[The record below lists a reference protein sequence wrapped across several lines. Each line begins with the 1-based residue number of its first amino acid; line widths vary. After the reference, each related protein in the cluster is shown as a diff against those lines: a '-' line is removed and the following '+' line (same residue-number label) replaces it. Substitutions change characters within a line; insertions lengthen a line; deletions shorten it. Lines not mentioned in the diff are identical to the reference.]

1 MKKPSDHSPVPLTT
15 HIDYIMKPIINHFTD
30 NDLYTFTCMYYILQ
44 KYPRAETEY
53 QFFDRRNT
61 CYPKGFDS
69 LLRQQLEHLSEVVIT
84 DEERDFMTRTFP
96 FLPYWFINVF
106 LRGYRFNPSELS
118 IHQDAEGHLDIR
130 VKGKWW
136 STIMWEMPIL
146 STISELMHQ
155 LNGDAEKYNAEA
167 EYEKSLQKGR
177 RIWES
182 GLTLGD
188 MGTRRR
194 FSFQH
199 QERVIDALIQSYEE
213 VKAETG
219 GHCGK
224 FTGTSNVYLAMK
236 KNIPCLGT
244 MSHQCISFE
253 EIVSGVFECN
263 YNVMSKWSEV
273 YDGNVGIFLYD
284 CFGDN
289 VFFNNLSKRMAM
301 TFCGLRID
309 SGVEEE
315 QVDLIVEKYKQLGI
329 DPMTKQAVFSNG
341 LDIDRAI
348 EIHRYCQGKITDS
361 YGVGTFITC
370 DVTGCKPM
378 NIVVKL
384 IRGRITESREWHPCV
399 KLSCDKGKTLGDPQ
413 KCNYLLSILERN
425 DSIN

>member
-1 MKKPSDHSPVPLTT
+1 
-15 HIDYIMKPIINHFTD
+15 MKPIISHFTD
-30 NDLYTFTCMYYILQ
+30 NDLYSFTCMYYILQ

-53 QFFDRRNT
+53 QFFDRCNT
-61 CYPKGFDS
+61 CYPKGFDT
-69 LLRQQLEHLSEVVIT
+69 LLRNQLEHLADVVIT
-84 DEERDFMTRTFP
+84 DEERDFMTRSFP
-96 FLPYWFINVF
+96 FLPYWFVNVF

-118 IHQDAEGHLDIR
+118 ISQDDEGHLDIR

-146 STISELMHQ
+146 STISELIHW
-155 LNGDAEKYNAEA
+155 LNGDAEKYHSEA
-167 EYEKSLQKGR
+167 EYEKSLRKGR
-177 RIWES
+177 RIWEN

-194 FSFQH
+194 FSFHH
-199 QERVIDALIQSYEE
+199 QERVIDALIQSYQE
-213 VKAETG
+213 VKDETDG
-219 GHCGK
+219 KCGR

-361 YGVGTFITC
+361 YGVGTYLTC
-370 DVTGCKPM
+370 DVTDCQPM

-384 IRGRITESREWHPCV
+384 VRGRITESREWHPCV

-413 KCNYLLSILERN
+413 KCNYLLSILN
-425 DSIN
+425 Q

>member
-1 MKKPSDHSPVPLTT
+1 
-15 HIDYIMKPIINHFTD
+15 MKPIINHFTD

-53 QFFDRRNT
+53 QFFDRQRT
-61 CYPKGFDS
+61 CYPAGFDS
-69 LLRQQLEHLSEVVIT
+69 LLREQLEHLSEVTIT
-84 DEERDFMTRTFP
+84 DDECEFMTRSFP

-106 LRGYRFNPSELS
+106 LRGYRFNPSELT
-118 IHQDAEGHLDIR
+118 ITQDAEGHLDIR

-146 STISELMHQ
+146 SIISELMHQ
-155 LNGDAEKYNAEA
+155 LNGDTDKYDADA

-177 RIWES
+177 RMWQG

-194 FSFQH
+194 FSFAH
-199 QERVIDALIQSYEE
+199 QERVIDALIQSYAE
-213 VKAETG
+213 VKEATHG
-219 GHCGK
+219 QCGR
-224 FTGTSNVYLAMK
+224 FTGTSNVYFAMK
-236 KNIPCLGT
+236 KRIPCLGT

-284 CFGDN
+284 CFGDH

-301 TFCGLRID
+301 TFSGLRID

-341 LDIDRAI
+341 LNIDRAL

-361 YGVGTFITC
+361 YGIGTYLTC
-370 DVTGCKPM
+370 DITDCKPM

-384 IRGRITESREWHPCV
+384 IRGRITESREWHHCV

-413 KCNYLLSILERN
+413 KCNYLLSILE
-425 DSIN
+425 

>member
-1 MKKPSDHSPVPLTT
+1 
-15 HIDYIMKPIINHFTD
+15 MKPIINHFTD

-53 QFFDRRNT
+53 QFFDRHRT
-61 CYPKGFDS
+61 CYPAGFAE
-69 LLRQQLEHLSEVVIT
+69 LLREQLNYLSQVAIT
-84 DEERDFMTRTFP
+84 DEECAFMTRAFP

-106 LRGYRFNPSELS
+106 LRGYRFHPNELT
-118 IHQDAEGHLDIR
+118 ITQDEEGHLDIR
-130 VKGKWW
+130 IKGKWW

-146 STISELMHQ
+146 SIISELMHQ
-155 LNGDAEKYNAEA
+155 LNGDAEKYDAEA
-167 EYEKSLQKGR
+167 EFEKTLQKGR
-177 RIWES
+177 RIWQG

-194 FSFQH
+194 FSFAH
-199 QERVIDALIQSYEE
+199 QERVLDALIQSYAE
-213 VKAETG
+213 VKEATHG
-219 GHCGK
+219 QCGR
-224 FTGTSNVYLAMK
+224 FTGTSNVYFAMK
-236 KNIPCLGT
+236 KGIPCLGT

-263 YNVMSKWSEV
+263 YNVMNKWSEV

-284 CFGDN
+284 CFGDH
-289 VFFNNLSKRMAM
+289 VFFSNLSKRMAM
-301 TFCGLRID
+301 TFSGLRID

-341 LDIDRAI
+341 LDIDRAL

-361 YGVGTFITC
+361 YGIGTFLTC
-370 DVTGCKPM
+370 DVTDCKPM

-384 IRGRITESREWHPCV
+384 IRGRITESREWHHCV
-399 KLSCDKGKTLGDPQ
+399 KLSCDKGKTLGDSQ
-413 KCNYLLSILERN
+413 KCSYLLSVLN
-425 DSIN
+425 Q

>member
-1 MKKPSDHSPVPLTT
+1 
-15 HIDYIMKPIINHFTD
+15 MKPIISHFTD
-30 NDLYTFTCMYYILQ
+30 NDLYSFTCMYYILQ

-53 QFFDRRNT
+53 QFFDRCNT
-61 CYPKGFDS
+61 CYPKGFDT
-69 LLRQQLEHLSEVVIT
+69 LLRNQLEYLADVVIT
-84 DEERDFMTRTFP
+84 DEERDFMTRSFP
-96 FLPYWFINVF
+96 FLPYWFVNVF

-118 IHQDAEGHLDIR
+118 ISQDDEGHLDIR

-146 STISELMHQ
+146 STISELIHW
-155 LNGDAEKYNAEA
+155 LNGDAEKYHSEA
-167 EYEKSLQKGR
+167 EYEKSLRKGR
-177 RIWES
+177 RIWEN

-194 FSFQH
+194 FSFHH
-199 QERVIDALIQSYEE
+199 QERVIDALIQSYQE
-213 VKAETG
+213 VKDETDG
-219 GHCGK
+219 KCGR

-329 DPMTKQAVFSNG
+329 NPMTKQAVFSNG

-361 YGVGTFITC
+361 YGVGTYLTC
-370 DVTGCKPM
+370 DVTDCQPM

-384 IRGRITESREWHPCV
+384 VRGRITESRKWHPCV

-413 KCNYLLSILERN
+413 KCNYLLSILV
-425 DSIN
+425 SIR

>member
-1 MKKPSDHSPVPLTT
+1 
-15 HIDYIMKPIINHFTD
+15 MKPIINHFTD

-53 QFFDRRNT
+53 QFFDRHRT
-61 CYPKGFDS
+61 CYPAGFAE
-69 LLRQQLEHLSEVVIT
+69 LLREQLNYLSQVAIT
-84 DEERDFMTRTFP
+84 DEECAFMTRAFP

-106 LRGYRFNPSELS
+106 LRGYRFHPNELT
-118 IHQDAEGHLDIR
+118 ITQDEEGHLDIR
-130 VKGKWW
+130 IKGKWW

-146 STISELMHQ
+146 SIISELMHQ
-155 LNGDAEKYNAEA
+155 LNGDAEKYDAEA
-167 EYEKSLQKGR
+167 EFEKTLQKGR
-177 RIWES
+177 RIWQG

-194 FSFQH
+194 FSFAH
-199 QERVIDALIQSYEE
+199 QERVLDALIQSYAE
-213 VKAETG
+213 VKEATHG
-219 GHCGK
+219 QCGR
-224 FTGTSNVYLAMK
+224 FTGTSNVYFAMK
-236 KNIPCLGT
+236 KGIPCLGT

-263 YNVMSKWSEV
+263 YNVMNKWSEV

-284 CFGDN
+284 CFGDH
-289 VFFNNLSKRMAM
+289 VFFSNLSKRMAM
-301 TFCGLRID
+301 TFSGLRID

-341 LDIDRAI
+341 LDVDRAL
-348 EIHRYCQGKITDS
+348 ELHRYCQGKITDS
-361 YGVGTFITC
+361 FGIGTHLTC
-370 DVTGCKPM
+370 DITDCKPM

-384 IRGRITESREWHPCV
+384 IRGRITELREWHHCV

-413 KCNYLLSILERN
+413 KCNYLLSVLDKR
-425 DSIN
+425 

>member
-1 MKKPSDHSPVPLTT
+1 MKKPSDHSPVPLTK

-370 DVTGCKPM
+370 DVTDCKPM

>member
-1 MKKPSDHSPVPLTT
+1 MKQ
-15 HIDYIMKPIINHFTD
+15 IINHFTD

-53 QFFDRRNT
+53 QFFDRNRT
-61 CYPKGFDS
+61 CYPKGFDA
-69 LLRQQLEHLSEVVIT
+69 LLCEQMERLADVVIT
-84 DEERDFMTRTFP
+84 DEERGFMTRSFP

-106 LRGYRFNPSELS
+106 LRGFRFNPAELTIS
-118 IHQDAEGHLDIR
+118 QDEEGHLDIR

-136 STIMWEMPIL
+136 STIIWEMPIL
-146 STISELMHQ
+146 ATISELMHI
-155 LNGDAEKYNAEA
+155 LNGDATKYDADA
-167 EYEKSLQKGR
+167 EYEKSLFKGR

-194 FSFQH
+194 FSFDH
-199 QERVIDALIQSYEE
+199 QERVINALIQSYAE
-213 VKAETG
+213 VKQETEG
-219 GHCGK
+219 NCGK
-224 FTGTSNVYLAMK
+224 FTGTSNVYFAMK

-284 CFGDN
+284 CFGDR

-341 LDIDRAI
+341 LDIERAV

-361 YGVGTFITC
+361 YGVGTYLTC
-370 DVTGCKPM
+370 DVTDSSPM

-399 KLSCDKGKTLGDPQ
+399 KLSCDKGKTLGDTE
-413 KCNYLLSILERN
+413 KCNYLVSILNR
-425 DSIN
+425 

>member
-1 MKKPSDHSPVPLTT
+1 MKKPSDHSPVPLTK

-84 DEERDFMTRTFP
+84 DEEREFMTRTFP

-194 FSFQH
+194 FSFRH
-199 QERVIDALIQSYEE
+199 QECVIDALIQSYEE

-370 DVTGCKPM
+370 DVTDCKPM

-425 DSIN
+425 DSVN

>member
-1 MKKPSDHSPVPLTT
+1 MKQ
-15 HIDYIMKPIINHFTD
+15 IINHFTD

-53 QFFDRRNT
+53 RFFDRNRT
-61 CYPKGFDS
+61 CYPKGFDL
-69 LLRQQLEHLSEVVIT
+69 LLREQLEHLADVVIT
-84 DEERDFMTRTFP
+84 YDEREFMTRSFP

-106 LRGYRFNPSELS
+106 LRGFRFNPAELTIS
-118 IHQDAEGHLDIR
+118 QDEEGNLDIR

-136 STIMWEMPIL
+136 STIIWEMPIL
-146 STISELMHQ
+146 ATISELMHT
-155 LNGDAEKYNAEA
+155 LNGDTMKYDAEA
-167 EYEKSLQKGR
+167 EWEKSLQKGR
-177 RIWES
+177 QIWTN

-194 FSFQH
+194 FTFDH
-199 QERVIDALIQSYEE
+199 QERVIDALIQSYAE
-213 VKAETG
+213 VCKETG

-224 FTGTSNVYLAMK
+224 FTGTSNVYFAMK

-263 YNVMSKWSEV
+263 YNVMNKWSEV

-284 CFGDN
+284 CFGDR

-315 QVDLIVEKYKQLGI
+315 QVDMIVEKYKQLGI
-329 DPMTKQAVFSNG
+329 DPMSKQAVFSNG
-341 LDIDRAI
+341 LDIKRAV

-361 YGVGTFITC
+361 YGVGTFLTC
-370 DVTGCKPM
+370 DVTDCSPM

-384 IRGRITESREWHPCV
+384 VRGRITESREWHPCV
-399 KLSCDKGKTLGDPQ
+399 KLSCDKGKTLGDAK
-413 KCNYLLSILERN
+413 KCEYLVSVLNE
-425 DSIN
+425 

>member
-1 MKKPSDHSPVPLTT
+1 
-15 HIDYIMKPIINHFTD
+15 MKPIISHFTD
-30 NDLYTFTCMYYILQ
+30 NDLYSFTCMYYILQ

-53 QFFDRRNT
+53 QFFDRCNT
-61 CYPKGFDS
+61 CYPKGFDT
-69 LLRQQLEHLSEVVIT
+69 LLRNQLEHLADVVIT
-84 DEERDFMTRTFP
+84 DEERDFMTRSFP
-96 FLPYWFINVF
+96 FLPYWFVNVF

-118 IHQDAEGHLDIR
+118 ISQDDEGHLDIR

-146 STISELMHQ
+146 STISELIHW
-155 LNGDAEKYNAEA
+155 LNGDAEKYHSEA
-167 EYEKSLQKGR
+167 EYEKSLRKGR
-177 RIWES
+177 RIWEN

-194 FSFQH
+194 FSFHH
-199 QERVIDALIQSYEE
+199 QERVIDALIQSYQE
-213 VKAETG
+213 VKDETDG
-219 GHCGK
+219 KCGR

-273 YDGNVGIFLYD
+273 YDGNVGIYLYD

-329 DPMTKQAVFSNG
+329 NPMTKQAVFSNG

-361 YGVGTFITC
+361 YGVGTYLTC
-370 DVTGCKPM
+370 DVTDCQPM

-384 IRGRITESREWHPCV
+384 VRGRITESREWHPCV

-413 KCNYLLSILERN
+413 KCNYLLSILN
-425 DSIN
+425 Q

>member
-1 MKKPSDHSPVPLTT
+1 MTSGHPHTS
-15 HIDYIMKPIINHFTD
+15 MKPIINHFTD

-53 QFFDRRNT
+53 QFFDRHAT
-61 CYPKGFDS
+61 CYPAGFDR
-69 LLRQQLEHLSEVVIT
+69 LLSEQLHHLAEVAIT
-84 DEERDFMTRTFP
+84 DEECEFMTRSFP

-106 LRGYRFNPSELS
+106 LRGYRFNPSELT
-118 IHQDAEGHLDIR
+118 ITQDAEGHLDIR

-146 STISELMHQ
+146 ATISELMHM
-155 LNGDAEKYNAEA
+155 LNGDADKYDADA

-177 RIWES
+177 RIWHG

-194 FSFQH
+194 FSFAH
-199 QERVIDALIQSYEE
+199 QERVIDALIQSYAE
-213 VKAETG
+213 VKEATG
-219 GHCGK
+219 GKCGR
-224 FTGTSNVYLAMK
+224 FTGTSNVYFAMK

-263 YNVMSKWSEV
+263 YNVMNKWSEV

-284 CFGDN
+284 CFGDH
-289 VFFNNLSKRMAM
+289 VFFSNLSKRMAM
-301 TFCGLRID
+301 TFSGLRID

-315 QVDLIVEKYKQLGI
+315 QVDLIVERYKQLGI

-341 LDIDRAI
+341 LDIDRAL

-361 YGVGTFITC
+361 YGIGTYLTC
-370 DVTGCKPM
+370 DITDCKPM

-384 IRGRITESREWHPCV
+384 IRGRITESREWHHCV

-413 KCNYLLSILERN
+413 KCNYLLSVLKQ
-425 DSIN
+425 

>member
-1 MKKPSDHSPVPLTT
+1 
-15 HIDYIMKPIINHFTD
+15 MKPIISHFTD
-30 NDLYTFTCMYYILQ
+30 NDLYSFTCMYYILQ

-53 QFFDRRNT
+53 QFFDRCNT
-61 CYPKGFDS
+61 CYPKGFDT
-69 LLRQQLEHLSEVVIT
+69 LLRNQLEHLADVVIT
-84 DEERDFMTRTFP
+84 DEERDFMTRSFP
-96 FLPYWFINVF
+96 FLPYWFVNVF

-118 IHQDAEGHLDIR
+118 ISQDDEGHLDIR

-146 STISELMHQ
+146 STISELMHW
-155 LNGDAEKYNAEA
+155 LNGDAEKYHSEA
-167 EYEKSLQKGR
+167 EYEKSLRKGR
-177 RIWES
+177 RIWEN

-194 FSFQH
+194 FSFHH
-199 QERVIDALIQSYEE
+199 QERVIDALIQSYQE
-213 VKAETG
+213 VKDETDG
-219 GHCGK
+219 KCGR

-361 YGVGTFITC
+361 YGVGTYLTC
-370 DVTGCKPM
+370 DVTDCQPM

-384 IRGRITESREWHPCV
+384 VRGRITESREWHPCV
-399 KLSCDKGKTLGDPQ
+399 KLSCDRGKTLGDPQ
-413 KCNYLLSILERN
+413 KCNYLLSILN
-425 DSIN
+425 Q